1 MTGRIKSEMMKLQQV
16 RGYPDLTRTHSPLAL
31 RASRRAALASGT
43 PQRRP
48 VMADLRIFSY
58 LPGPRVW
65 KATIA
70 ARFCGVDVE
79 VRGAAANELK
89 SWLWDFDARPLSEA
103 EYAEHASLARTGRV
117 GMKGTK
123 LFKTDAFMQA
133 HPFGTVPAAF
143 SPDGTI
149 GIFESNSIM
158 RAVARLGEKRFPLY
172 GRDAYEASRIDS
184 FLDASLVFARD
195 TQIYLLAL
203 LDGSV
208 DAAIHRR
215 AKDAFAIY
223 AAGIEQALSGP
234 REWLVGDVSL
244 ADICFATELALFNN
258 EHLRSRELGER
269 GLEKILHQEVQ
280 KEYPRMSGHFERLV
294 AHEKFKP
301 DIEPHMRK
309 IRAAAAEP
317 LQGARATNV

>member
-1 MTGRIKSEMMKLQQV
+1 
-16 RGYPDLTRTHSPLAL
+16 
-31 RASRRAALASGT
+31 
-43 PQRRP
+43 
-48 VMADLRIFSY
+48 MADLRIFSY

-79 VRGAAANELK
+79 VRGAPAKELRT
-89 SWLWDFDARPLSEA
+89 WLWDFDARPLSEA
-103 EYAEHASLARTGRV
+103 ELAEYASFARTGRV

-143 SPDGTI
+143 SPDGAI

-158 RAVARLGEKRFPLY
+158 RAAARLGEKRFPLY
-172 GRDAYEASRIDS
+172 GRNAYEASRIDS

-208 DAAIHRR
+208 DATIHAR

-223 AAGIEQALSGP
+223 ASGIEQALSGP
-234 REWLVGDVSL
+234 REWLVGSDVSL

-258 EHLRSRELGER
+258 EHLRSRELSER
-269 GLEKILHQEVQ
+269 GLEKVLHQRVQ
-280 KEYPRMSGHFERLV
+280 EEYPRLTTHFERLV

-309 IRAAAAEP
+309 IRTAAAEP
-317 LQGARATNV
+317 LQPAERAMYNGGLHL